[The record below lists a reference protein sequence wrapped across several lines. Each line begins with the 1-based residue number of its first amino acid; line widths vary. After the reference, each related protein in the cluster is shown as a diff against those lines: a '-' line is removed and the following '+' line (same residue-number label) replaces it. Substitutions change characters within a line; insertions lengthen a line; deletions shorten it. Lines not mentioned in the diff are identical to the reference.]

1 MQDIQG
7 ISEEHGQEEQP
18 AELRHSNR
26 LKEKL
31 LVHFGKKI

>member
-1 MQDIQG
+1 MQDV
-7 ISEEHGQEEQP
+7 EEHGLKETP

-31 LVHFGKKI
+31 LDHFGKKI